1 MRARSEEL
9 AKKESHYLSLLYVKD
24 RKIDNLEER
33 INNTRDNL
41 DKLINSK
48 MYEKGN

>member
-1 MRARSEEL
+1 M
-9 AKKESHYLSLLYVKD
+9 AKKEAHYLNLLYVKD
-24 RKIDNLEER
+24 RKIESLEFR
-33 INNTRDNL
+33 MSNTRENL